1 MLLLEH
7 ESKALLE
14 KYGIKTATC
23 IFCETE
29 EEAVRAARKLS
40 FPVVMKV
47 AGRGIVHKSDVGG
60 VILNIRSEEEV
71 RKAFRTLCPFQR
83 LRVSTCSPSLRGGL
97 RL

>member
-71 RKAFRTLCPFQR
+71 RKAFQI
-83 LRVSTCSPSLRGGL
+83 
-97 RL
+97 